1 MRLAYHDGGSGTPL
15 TPARVPQPT
24 GCCGFVARNTGL
36 LARPWILRRSQYR
49 GVRFSSMTQPVP
61 TDAMTIAFDKTI
73 TSEAQ
78 LRAVIGAPNA
88 RVVSKVIDRLD
99 KHCRAFIAKSPF
111 VLIATAD
118 GQGKVDVSP
127 KGDPAGFV
135 QVLDDYTLAIP
146 ERLGNRLA
154 DSFLNILARP
164 QVGLLFTVPGKQ
176 ETLRAGGTA
185 RIVQDEWLLEK
196 MAINGKLPQLATV
209 VAVDRVFFHCSK
221 CIMRSHLWEPEAWPD
236 LTGLPT
242 LAQAIIDHARL
253 SDSVQQVQAGLDE
266 SYRDRLY

>member
-1 MRLAYHDGGSGTPL
+1 ML
-15 TPARVPQPT
+15 PT
-24 GCCGFVARNTGL
+24 F
-36 LARPWILRRSQYR
+36 
-49 GVRFSSMTQPVP
+49 TQTV
-61 TDAMTIAFDKTI
+61 

-78 LRAVIGAPNA
+78 LRALIGEPHV

-118 GQGKVDVSP
+118 GKGKVDVSP

-135 QVLDDYTLAIP
+135 QVLDDRTLAIP

-154 DSFLNILARP
+154 DSFLNILGRP

-185 RIVQDEWLLEK
+185 RIVQDKWLLEK
-196 MAINGKLPQLATV
+196 MAVNGKLPQLATV
-209 VAVDRVFFHCSK
+209 VTVDRVFFHCAK
-221 CIMRSHLWEPEAWPD
+221 CMMRSHLWEPDGWPS
-236 LTGLPT
+236 LEGVPT
-242 LAQAIIDHARL
+242 LAEAIIDHAKL